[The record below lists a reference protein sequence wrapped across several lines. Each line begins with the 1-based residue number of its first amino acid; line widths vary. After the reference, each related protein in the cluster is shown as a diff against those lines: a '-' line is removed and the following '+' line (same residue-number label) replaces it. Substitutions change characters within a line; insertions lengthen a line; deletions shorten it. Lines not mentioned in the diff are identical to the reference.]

1 MNSKLKIHLLVN
13 EVAGNGHAKK
23 VLKQTTALLI
33 NENINFDLRKSSYAG
48 EAIRIAQAYGDK
60 QHSSNE
66 ILLVIGG
73 DGSLNE
79 VLNGIKRSKNPE
91 TPLAYLPAGTGND
104 FARAASLTNE
114 PKILLDHFKKGF
126 KPDQIDCG
134 TFVFPNIAPEKK
146 YYFANS
152 FGIGFDAFV
161 NHNSNISKLKKV
173 LNRLSE
179 GKLIYSFNVIA
190 TVTKQDTFNVEIEL
204 NGQKFHFDDAFMVTT
219 TNHPYLGG
227 GLPLL
232 PNAKI
237 DSHKIDTVVVE
248 KFSLSKLVK
257 LFINLLKDGSHV
269 NDPQFHYFEAD
280 KVKVTTSKKEY
291 AQVDGEE
298 IRRNNFNIEFSVSS
312 FNLLR

>member
-1 MNSKLKIHLLVN
+1 MNNKLKIHLLVN

-23 VLKQTTALLI
+23 VLEQTKSILI
-33 NENINFDLRKSSYAG
+33 NENINFDLKKSNYAG
-48 EAIRIAQAYGDK
+48 EAIRIAQDYGN
-60 QHSSNE
+60 QRHLPNE
-66 ILLVIGG
+66 VLLVIGG

-79 VLNGIKRSKNPE
+79 VLNGIKWSSNPN
-91 TPLAYLPAGTGND
+91 TPIAYLPAGTGND
-104 FARAASLTNE
+104 FARAASLTDD
-114 PKILLDHFKKGF
+114 PKILLKHFKKGF
-126 KPDQIDCG
+126 KPDLIDCG
-134 TFVFPNIAPEKK
+134 SFIFPNISIDKK

-161 NHNSNISKLKKV
+161 NHNSNISKLKKL
-173 LNRLSE
+173 LNRLNE
-179 GKLIYSFNVIA
+179 GKLIYGYNVLA
-190 TVTKQDTFNVEIEL
+190 TVTKQDTFGVEIERE
-204 NGQKFHFDDAFMVTT
+204 GHKIYFDDAFMVTT

-232 PNAKI
+232 PSAKI

-248 KFSLSKLVK
+248 KFSLAKLVK
-257 LFINLLKDGSHV
+257 LFINLLKNGSHV

-280 KVKVTTSKKEY
+280 KIKVTTAKKEF

-298 IRRNNFNIEFSVSS
+298 IKRNYFNIEFSVSC

>member
-1 MNSKLKIHLLVN
+1 MDNKLKIHLLVN
-13 EVAGNGHAKK
+13 EVAGNGRARKALEK
-23 VLKQTTALLI
+23 TASLLI
-33 NENINFDLRKSSYAG
+33 DENINFDLQKSTYPG
-48 EAIRIAQAYGDK
+48 EAIYIAQEYGDL
-60 QHSSNE
+60 HHLPTE

-79 VLNGIKRSKNPE
+79 VLNGIKRSANPQ
-91 TPLAYLPAGTGND
+91 TPIAYLPAGTGND
-104 FARAASLTNE
+104 FARAAGLTND
-114 PKILLDHFKKGF
+114 PQILVDHLKQGF
-126 KPDQIDCG
+126 QPDRIDCG
-134 TFVFPNIAPEKK
+134 IFIFPDIAADKK

-161 NHNSNISKLKKV
+161 NHNSNISKLKKI
-173 LNRLSE
+173 LNHLSE
-179 GKLIYSFNVIA
+179 GKLIYGCNVLA
-190 TVTKQDTFNVEIEL
+190 TVTKQDTFSVDIERS
-204 NGQKFHFDDAFMVTT
+204 GQKFHFDDAFMVTT

-232 PNAKI
+232 PSAKL

-248 KFSLSKLVK
+248 KFGLTKLVK

-280 KVKVTTSKKEY
+280 KVKVTTNKKEY

-298 IRRNNFNIEFSVSS
+298 IKRNKFNIEFSVSS